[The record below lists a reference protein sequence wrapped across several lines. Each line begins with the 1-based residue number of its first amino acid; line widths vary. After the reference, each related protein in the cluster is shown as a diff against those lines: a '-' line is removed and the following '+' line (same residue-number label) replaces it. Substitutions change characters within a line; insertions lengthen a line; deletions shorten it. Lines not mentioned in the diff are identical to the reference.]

1 MLIIQT
7 IIMNTDI
14 LSPEQ
19 KYAYD
24 QFKKGENLFITGP
37 GGTGKTKL
45 IEYLV
50 NHCATNIIPHQV
62 CALTGCAALLLN
74 CGARTLHSWSGIKLA
89 KGPNHYTIANI
100 RKNRRI
106 CAEWRKVKVLI
117 VDEVSMMSLKI
128 FELIEEV
135 ARATRL
141 SQLPFG
147 GIQLVFCGDFYQL
160 PPVGTAGQPETEL
173 FCFESPVWNQVFP
186 RKNHVQL
193 QTIFR
198 QVDPLYKSILLQ
210 IRDGT
215 LSEENANILKG
226 YVKREFNPD
235 EHNGCLPTKLF
246 PTRAKTDFLNKLMFS
261 KLADPEYTFKSEKRY
276 DCKTYLDSN
285 KAISTEDLIKGSK
298 LSAQEIE
305 YELEGLMNSSNLQ
318 DTLVLKKGAI
328 VMCTMNLDM
337 DAGICNGSQGIII
350 DVTQSIPA
358 YPVVKFSN
366 GLVKTIQPQF
376 RQSDEYPTIAI
387 GQVPLMLAWA
397 LTIHKIQGAT
407 LAMADIDVGT
417 NIFEYGQTY
426 VALSRVQSLDG
437 LYLTAFNPGR
447 IRANESVRAFYG
459 QLPTIN
465 YTTLLKTPE
474 PQNSDPN
481 IKKIRI

>member
-1 MLIIQT
+1 
-7 IIMNTDI
+7 MNTDI

-19 KYAYD
+19 KYAYQ
-24 QFKKGENLFITGP
+24 QFCKGENLFITGP

-45 IEYLV
+45 ISNLVEY
-50 NHCATNIIPHQV
+50 CRSNIIPHQV

-89 KGPNHYTIANI
+89 KGPNHYIIANI

-106 CAEWRKVKVLI
+106 CAEWRKIKVLI

-147 GIQLVFCGDFYQL
+147 GIQVVFCGDFYQL

-198 QVDPLYKSILLQ
+198 QVDPIYKSILLE
-210 IRDGT
+210 IREGT
-215 LSEENANILKG
+215 LSEENAKILQG
-226 YVKREFNPD
+226 YVKREFNPE

-261 KLADPEYTFKSEKRY
+261 KLADPEYTFTSEKRY

-318 DTLVLKKGAI
+318 DTLVLKKGAV

-337 DAGICNGSQGIII
+337 DSGICNGSQGIVI
-350 DVTQSIPA
+350 DVLEQGGKTTF
-358 YPVVKFSN
+358 PVVKFSN
-366 GLVKTIQPQF
+366 GLIKTIQPQF

-387 GQVPLMLAWA
+387 GQIPLMLAWA

-407 LAMADIDVGT
+407 LEMADIDVGT

-426 VALSRVQSLDG
+426 VALSRVQSLNG

-447 IRANESVRAFYG
+447 IRANESVRAFYA
-459 QLPTIN
+459 QLPLID
-465 YTTLLKTPE
+465 YEISLKKPE

>member
-1 MLIIQT
+1 
-7 IIMNTDI
+7 MNTET

-19 KYAYD
+19 RYAYQ
-24 QFKKGENLFITGP
+24 QFCKGENIFITGP

-45 IEYLV
+45 ISNLVEY
-50 NHCATNIIPHQV
+50 CRSNIIPHQV

-89 KGPNHYTIANI
+89 KGPNHYIIANI

-106 CAEWRKVKVLI
+106 CAEWRKIKVLI
-117 VDEVSMMSLKI
+117 VDEVSMMSMKI

-147 GIQLVFCGDFYQL
+147 GIQVVFCGDFYQL

-173 FCFESPVWNQVFP
+173 FCFESPVWTQVFP

-210 IRDGT
+210 IREGT
-215 LSEENANILKG
+215 LSEENAKILQG
-226 YVKREFNPD
+226 YVKREFNPE

-261 KLADPEYTFKSEKRY
+261 KLADPEYTFTSEKRY

-318 DTLVLKKGAI
+318 DTLVLKKGAV

-337 DAGICNGSQGIII
+337 DSGICNGSQGIVI
-350 DVTQSIPA
+350 DVLEQGGKTTF
-358 YPVVKFSN
+358 PVVKFSN
-366 GLVKTIQPQF
+366 GLIKTIQPQF

-387 GQVPLMLAWA
+387 GQIPLMLAWA

-407 LAMADIDVGT
+407 LEMADIDVGT

-426 VALSRVQSLDG
+426 VALSRVQSLNG
-437 LYLTAFNPGR
+437 LYLTAFNTGR

-459 QLPTIN
+459 QLPKDVN
-465 YTTLLKTPE
+465 YEDIMKEKIIPA
-474 PQNSDPN
+474 SD
-481 IKKIRI
+481 IKKIRL

>member
-1 MLIIQT
+1 
-7 IIMNTDI
+7 MNTDI

-19 KYAYD
+19 KYAYQ
-24 QFKKGENLFITGP
+24 QFCKGENLFITGP

-45 IEYLV
+45 ISNLV
-50 NHCATNIIPHQV
+50 EHCRSNIIPHQV

-89 KGPNHYTIANI
+89 KGPNHYIIANI

-106 CAEWRKVKVLI
+106 CAEWRKIKVLI

-128 FELIEEV
+128 FELVEEV

-147 GIQLVFCGDFYQL
+147 GIQVVFCGDFYQL

-198 QVDPLYKSILLQ
+198 QVDPIYKSILLQ
-210 IRDGT
+210 IREGT
-215 LSEENANILKG
+215 LSEENAKILQG
-226 YVKREFNPD
+226 YVKREFNPE

-246 PTRAKTDFLNKLMFS
+246 PTRVKTDFLNKLMFS

-285 KAISTEDLIKGSK
+285 KAISTEDLTKGAR

-318 DTLVLKKGAI
+318 DTLVLKKGAV

-337 DAGICNGSQGIII
+337 DSGICNGSQGIVI
-350 DVTQSIPA
+350 DVLEQGGKTTF
-358 YPVVKFSN
+358 PVVKFSN
-366 GLVKTIQPQF
+366 GLIRTIQPQF
-376 RQSDEYPTIAI
+376 RQSEEYPTIAI
-387 GQVPLMLAWA
+387 GQIPLMLAWA

-407 LAMADIDVGT
+407 LEMADIDVGT

-426 VALSRVQSLDG
+426 VALSRVQSLNG

-447 IRANESVRAFYG
+447 IRANDSVRAFYA
-459 QLPTIN
+459 QLPLID
-465 YTTLLKTPE
+465 YEISLKKPE